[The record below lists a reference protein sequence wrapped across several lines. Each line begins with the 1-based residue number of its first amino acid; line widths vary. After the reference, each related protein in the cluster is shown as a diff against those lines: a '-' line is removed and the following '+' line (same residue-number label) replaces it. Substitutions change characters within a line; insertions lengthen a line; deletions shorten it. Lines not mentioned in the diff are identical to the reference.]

1 MRDCLEDEMN
11 NRFIFRSCLH
21 AMLVALICSAALGF
35 RPKAA
40 SYVKGAVTQSSRPL
54 RSVWVI
60 VSQSGQ
66 ERGRALTGDDGKFY
80 IGNLIDGTYDITV
93 IQGKLQIFSSRINLP
108 ANNLFNISIAPPR
121 RR

>member
-1 MRDCLEDEMN
+1 MN
-11 NRFIFRSCLH
+11 KRFIFRSCLH

-35 RPKAA
+35 RPEAA
-40 SYVKGAVTQSSRPL
+40 SYVKGAVTQSRRPL